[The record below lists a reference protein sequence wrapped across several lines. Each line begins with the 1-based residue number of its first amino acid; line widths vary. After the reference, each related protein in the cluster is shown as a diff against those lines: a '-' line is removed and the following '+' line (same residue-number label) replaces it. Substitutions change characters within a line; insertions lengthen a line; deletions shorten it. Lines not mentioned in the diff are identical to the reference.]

1 MLWYLT
7 QYSRTLHLRQRCY
20 SLVRGGLVQRMA
32 AWCGRAG
39 LLVKIFQVLFH
50 MRELRVRRK
59 WTVRLATGWVFRLV
73 ALHTTDRVLD
83 LTDAL
88 KQLGFCKSYVKQTL
102 WNRQS
107 DVEADLRSAC
117 FGEGLSLKKPA
128 SFPSWTQNACP
139 LCPPTDPTQR
149 KGPLSPA

>member
-1 MLWYLT
+1 M
-7 QYSRTLHLRQRCY
+7 
-20 SLVRGGLVQRMA
+20 
-32 AWCGRAG
+32 
-39 LLVKIFQVLFH
+39 LVKIVQVLFH
-50 MRELRVRRK
+50 LRQLRVRRK
-59 WTVRLATGWVFRLV
+59 GKVRLATGWVFKLV
-73 ALHTTDRVLD
+73 ALNMTDRVLD

-139 LCPPTDPTQR
+139 LCPSTGPTQR
-149 KGPLSPA
+149 KGPLFPA

>member
-1 MLWYLT
+1 MLVKIVQGLF
-7 QYSRTLHLRQRCY
+7 HLRQ
-20 SLVRGGLVQRMA
+20 
-32 AWCGRAG
+32 
-39 LLVKIFQVLFH
+39 
-50 MRELRVRRK
+50 LRVRRK
-59 WTVRLATGWVFRLV
+59 GKVRLATGWVFKLV
-73 ALHTTDRVLD
+73 ALSMTDRVLD

-107 DVEADLRSAC
+107 DVEADLCSAC

-128 SFPSWTQNACP
+128 SFPSWTQNACS
-139 LCPPTDPTQR
+139 LCPSTGPTQR